1 MGPIFIHADPRIPR
15 SEVDFVAEKMVLSG
29 KDWEGLNKFFIGD
42 PETGWE
48 RVYALKKI
56 GDGRYSLTFTIG
68 SSRSEL
74 LAGPDELGA
83 PRVFSLTRY
92 RMQQVLGFR
101 ARVLDPD
108 DLPSYRF
115 PWVARRLLSGAH
127 QMVVFDEV
135 DENDHFRRYLQE
147 VADRLGMRLC
157 LVVDENRA
165 YYFAPGK
172 APGRF
177 TEPPPRGGI
186 WLPPVD
192 VGGQ

>member
-56 GDGRYSLTFTIG
+56 GDGRYSMTFTIG

-101 ARVLDPD
+101 ARVLDPTC
-108 DLPSYRF
+108 PRIGSPTSCAGFF
-115 PWVARRLLSGAH
+115 PACTRWWFSMKSTRTIISAVISRR
-127 QMVVFDEV
+127 
-135 DENDHFRRYLQE
+135 
-147 VADRLGMRLC
+147 
-157 LVVDENRA
+157 
-165 YYFAPGK
+165 
-172 APGRF
+172 
-177 TEPPPRGGI
+177 
-186 WLPPVD
+186 
-192 VGGQ
+192 